1 MARIL
6 IIEDN
11 PANMKLACLLV
22 RNAGHT
28 VLSAVDAETG
38 LTLARADRP
47 DLILMDIQLPGMDG
61 LAATA
66 LLKQDPA
73 TATIPVIALTAMAMK
88 EDQEKSLVA
97 GCDAYIAKPLRYPE
111 LYAAIDT
118 LLANRPASGER
129 RSSLSPGAITNPNA
143 TILIVDDQ
151 IQNRTLLETLLR
163 PEGYRT
169 LSAASGEEA
178 LAAIARHAPDLIL
191 LDVMMPGM
199 DGYQVAGKLKSNPA
213 TSDIPIIMVTAKGD
227 RSDRLA
233 GLNAGAEDF
242 LIKPVDRAELWL
254 RVRNLL
260 RLKKRAETEIVTL
273 NAGFERRVEE
283 RTQQLTQLTVE
294 LGAANET
301 LEQLSL
307 HDGLTGLANRRFFD
321 TYLADQIALARRHN
335 RSLALVMYDVDL
347 FKAYN
352 DHYGHPAGDEC
363 LKNIAAALRSCCR
376 RPGDVAVR
384 YGGEEFAMILPDTE
398 LAGAARIAEGARDAI
413 AQLKIPHEH
422 SPASPCASISGGV
435 AVLLGKFDVPV
446 QQLITTADQA
456 LYQAKHLGRN
466 RIVSAPA
473 EPGAGVREPSAVFSQ
488 LPVTS

>member
-11 PANMKLACLLV
+11 PANMKLASLLLQK
-22 RNAGHT
+22 AGHT
-28 VLSAVDAETG
+28 VLCAVDAEIG

-66 LLKQDPA
+66 LLKRDPV
-73 TATIPVIALTAMAMK
+73 TAGIPVIALTAMAMK
-88 EDQEKSLVA
+88 EDQEKTQVA
-97 GCDAYIAKPLRYPE
+97 GCDAYIAKPLRYQE
-111 LYAAIDT
+111 LYAAIDA
-118 LLANRPASGER
+118 LLANKPAGGER
-129 RSSLSPGAITNPNA
+129 RTRLAPGSITNPNA

-163 PEGYRT
+163 PEGYLT
-169 LSAASGEEA
+169 QSAASGAEA
-178 LAAIARHAPDLIL
+178 LASIAQHAPDLIL

-199 DGYQVAGKLKSNPA
+199 DGYQVANMLKANPV

-227 RSDRLA
+227 HSDRLA

-242 LIKPVDRAELWL
+242 LTKPVDRAELWL

-260 RLKKRAETEIVTL
+260 RLKKHAEAEIVSL
-273 NAGFERRVEE
+273 NAGLERRVEE
-283 RTQQLTQLTVE
+283 RTQELTQLSAD
-294 LGAANET
+294 LSAANVS

-321 TYLADQIALARRHN
+321 KYLADQLALARRHD
-335 RSLALVMYDVDL
+335 RSLALVMYDVDA

-352 DHYGHPAGDEC
+352 DHYGHPAGDAC
-363 LKNIAAALRSCCR
+363 LKKVAAALRSSCR
-376 RPGDVAVR
+376 RPGDIAAR

-398 LAGAARIAEGARDAI
+398 LVGAARIAEGARDAV
-413 AQLKIPHEH
+413 ARLRIPHQH
-422 SPASPCASISGGV
+422 SPAAAHASISGGI
-435 AVLLGKFDVPV
+435 AVLLRTIDMTA
-446 QQLITTADQA
+446 QQLIEAADQA
-456 LYQAKHLGRN
+456 LYQAKHRGRN
-466 RIVSAPA
+466 QVVSAEAAP
-473 EPGAGVREPSAVFSQ
+473 PHGQDVHRS
-488 LPVTS
+488 PVMS